1 MPLAWPAGEQP
12 HGKTTSPHETRVT
25 QRSPTLPACPSV
37 RWPVRRAGRAAGRRS
52 WLVAAWFAVSAAGAQ
67 APDERTLLGEVPAGL
82 TEASSLTDDLGADS
96 LDLLE
101 IVMALEDE
109 LDLTADEKDFVGV
122 RTVGEA
128 VDVLA
133 RLAG

>member
-1 MPLAWPAGEQP
+1 MLQEPPGRDGPVHSRPVQSRDELLKALLA
-12 HGKTTSPHETRVT
+12 
-25 QRSPTLPACPSV
+25 
-37 RWPVRRAGRAAGRRS
+37 AA
-52 WLVAAWFAVSAAGAQ
+52 
-67 APDERTLLGEVPAGL
+67 DEVLGEVPAGL

-109 LDLTADEKDFVGV
+109 LDLTADEQDFVGV

-128 VDVLA
+128 MDVLA